1 MADTATRYDLSIL
14 GVSIQYMHEGQLKI
28 RTIGMKNLTEP
39 QTALHLKDVILD
51 RLQMYGINKHQLI
64 SFTTDNAN
72 SMTAMVNLMNDHP
85 ATDIGVVDNDDDE
98 SGDDEHDEDDD
109 DIEHDSKL
117 AEEPSSNS
125 PFDMITPGVDGVQEF
140 SGASESESDDEER
153 HNEVDDILNE
163 NRELDQLLKELQRCF
178 SADTMNI
185 NGIRCAAHTIQL
197 AVQDA
202 LAGKKFKALI
212 QKCKKVC

>member
-85 ATDIGVVDNDDDE
+85 AN
-98 SGDDEHDEDDD
+98 
-109 DIEHDSKL
+109 
-117 AEEPSSNS
+117 
-125 PFDMITPGVDGVQEF
+125 
-140 SGASESESDDEER
+140 R
-153 HNEVDDILNE
+153 H
-163 NRELDQLLKELQRCF
+163 RSRG
-178 SADTMNI
+178 S
-185 NGIRCAAHTIQL
+185 
-197 AVQDA
+197 
-202 LAGKKFKALI
+202 
-212 QKCKKVC
+212 